1 MGLSTEVKDRKN
13 RTADALYSNKASRSF
28 LEHVGHTGR
37 FLPNGKSFG
46 RCRSSSHSLFVV
58 DQSAYTAAWNAA
70 SVVGAKAIGT
80 VLLAEMVTGEKD
92 DEWPVALIRSPTT
105 TACKP
110 TGTPE

>member
-37 FLPNGKSFG
+37 SPPMRRASASAEALLIPI
-46 RCRSSSHSLFVV
+46 CRRSERAHS
-58 DQSAYTAAWNAA
+58 AWNAA